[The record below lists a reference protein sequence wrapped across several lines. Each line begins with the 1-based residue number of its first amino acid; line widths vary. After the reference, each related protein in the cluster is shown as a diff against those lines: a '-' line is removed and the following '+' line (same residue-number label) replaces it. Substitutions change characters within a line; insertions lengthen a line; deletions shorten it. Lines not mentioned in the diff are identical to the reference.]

1 LLNGEVKV
9 TEIALKKNQVIVV
22 SRTGSS
28 EQLAKI
34 EVREVG
40 PDKVML
46 DVATG
51 DRVSLLTLQEWDQLQ
66 AGRNGKRE
74 SGSPSQHRAPYT
86 S

>member
-1 LLNGEVKV
+1 M

-51 DRVSLLTLQEWDQLQ
+51 ERVSLLTLQEWDQLQ
-66 AGRNGKRE
+66 AGRNGQRE
-74 SGSPSQHRAPYT
+74 SGSPAQQRAPYT
-86 S
+86 G